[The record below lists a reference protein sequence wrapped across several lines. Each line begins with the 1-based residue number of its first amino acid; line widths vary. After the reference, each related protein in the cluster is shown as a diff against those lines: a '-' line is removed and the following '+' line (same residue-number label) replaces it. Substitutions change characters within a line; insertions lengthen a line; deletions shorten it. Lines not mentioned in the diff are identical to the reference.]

1 MTLDVKICGLKTRE
15 ALDAAITRGA
25 SHVGFVHFEK
35 SPRHLTLAPMAE
47 LAEIARGRA
56 EIVVVTV
63 DPDDHLVDQ
72 IRSQIRPDWL
82 QLHGKE
88 SAERVAANKQ
98 ASGLKAMKA
107 LAVSTYDDLL
117 PVETYRSVADALLLD
132 SKRPKGSVLPG
143 GNGLA
148 FDWQILAALD
158 PAIGFMLSGGLN
170 AENVSDALRIARPAG
185 LDVSSGVES
194 APGVKDI
201 GRIHA
206 FFDALERSIERAA

>member
-1 MTLDVKICGLKTRE
+1 MTLDVKICGLKSRE
-15 ALDAAITRGA
+15 ALDAAILRGA
-25 SHVGFVHFEK
+25 SHVGFVHFER
-35 SPRHLTLAPMAE
+35 SPRHLALGAMAE

-56 EIVVVTV
+56 QIVIVTV
-63 DPDDHLVDQ
+63 DPGDDLVDK
-72 IRSQIRPDWL
+72 IRREVRPDWL

-88 SAERVAANKQ
+88 SLERVAAIKGR
-98 ASGLKAMKA
+98 SGLKVMKA
-107 LAVSTYDDLL
+107 LTVSTYDDLL
-117 PVETYRSVADALLLD
+117 PVDAYRPAADALLLD

-143 GNGLA
+143 GNGLT

-206 FFDALERSIERAA
+206 FFDALERSLERAA